1 MQMFLLI
8 LLSCCSIVPILSE
21 KTLNQNELKERAS
34 AQLQRLAPYRRSI
47 DRTGP
52 DPPSSSEM
60 PIIEQ
65 KESLGKS
72 KEQEEQRIAMQ
83 ILEMIEK
90 SDEFKKAMGSMKK
103 IDDNKLTIDFE
114 TDPRYTE
121 LLQEQDRIKRS
132 GSGGFVTGSS
142 SIISGIASGI
152 IGGLTSASGAASRGS
167 SGSSGQPTHVVYGP
181 PVQPYGEK
189 TFDVWDFK
197 KAILNTVIQALKAI
211 SGGVLALKGQLI
223 KGGGFLVSTKGKIIS
238 TTGDA
243 ISSLGRHIAA
253 SAVVQP
259 PKVQYGP
266 PSYGY
271 DHRPIE
277 HDSTYDGPPPQVED
291 YSGPANHFDGHYPS
305 ASDGRSLNS
314 QLRKST
320 ATKKQLFP
328 NTFQYTRKKIGTSSH
343 RDGNRL
349 SSAKF
354 SGLTFNSTSRF
365 TDDDR
370 SGPLLVKPTKT
381 EQNDQNDKDHQLE
394 LDLRHPNLQDLEN
407 SFGGPQMGSNDQE
420 LQKNPGYSSNDNQKN
435 LGSSAMYPGQP
446 QETFN
451 SEQVIY
457 TKDQIYQLDGKNLPQ
472 IYPNSLEAQKIEP
485 SFSSNLA
492 TQQLS
497 IQQSLEYPAIHLQY
511 SFPEKDLSMPT
522 YNDLSSLHTNLPL
535 ATPQFDTLKIS
546 MLEHQ
551 KGLELPKIQAQDFN
565 ALPTFSSVHI
575 DIAAQEPITL
585 PLLNPINAH
594 YWPRRSALQP
604 AIHFPNRNI
613 IWKRSSIQRKRLAAR
628 SPPSFHDRRPFRV

>member
-1 MQMFLLI
+1 MFLLI
-8 LLSCCSIVPILSE
+8 LLCCSIVPILSE
-21 KTLNQNELKERAS
+21 KTSNQNELKERAS

-47 DRTGP
+47 DRTES
-52 DPPSSSEM
+52 DPPPSSEM

-114 TDPRYTE
+114 TDPRYAE

-259 PKVQYGP
+259 PKVQYAP

-305 ASDGRSLNS
+305 ASD
-314 QLRKST
+314 
-320 ATKKQLFP
+320 
-328 NTFQYTRKKIGTSSH
+328 
-343 RDGNRL
+343 
-349 SSAKF
+349 
-354 SGLTFNSTSRF
+354 
-365 TDDDR
+365 DDDR

-381 EQNDQNDKDHQLE
+381 EQNDQNDKDHRLE

-420 LQKNPGYSSNDNQKN
+420 LQNPGYSSNDNQNN

-446 QETFN
+446 QQTFN

-457 TKDQIYQLDGKNLPQ
+457 TKDQIYQLDGKKLPQ

-485 SFSSNLA
+485 NFSSNLA

-497 IQQSLEYPAIHLQY
+497 IQQSLEYPAIHLQQIQY

-535 ATPQFDTLKIS
+535 VTPQFDTLKIS

>member
-1 MQMFLLI
+1 MILLI
-8 LLSCCSIVPILSE
+8 LLSCCTIVPTLSE

-34 AQLQRLAPYRRSI
+34 AQLQRLAPYRKSI
-47 DRTGP
+47 DRIGSNPT
-52 DPPSSSEM
+52 SSEK
-60 PIIEQ
+60 PIIKQ
-65 KESLGKS
+65 KETLEKS

-103 IDDNKLTIDFE
+103 IDNNKLTIDFV

-132 GSGGFVTGSS
+132 GSGGFITGSS

-152 IGGLTSASGAASRGS
+152 IGGITSASGAASRGS

-243 ISSLGRHIAA
+243 ISSLGRNIAA

-259 PKVQYGP
+259 PKPQYGP
-266 PSYGY
+266 PSYDYG
-271 DHRPIE
+271 HRPIE

-305 ASDGRSLNS
+305 ASD
-314 QLRKST
+314 
-320 ATKKQLFP
+320 
-328 NTFQYTRKKIGTSSH
+328 
-343 RDGNRL
+343 
-349 SSAKF
+349 
-354 SGLTFNSTSRF
+354 
-365 TDDDR
+365 DDDR
-370 SGPLLVKPTKT
+370 SGPLLMKPTKT

-394 LDLRHPNLQDLEN
+394 LDLRHPNIQDLEN

-420 LQKNPGYSSNDNQKN
+420 LQNPGYSSNDNQNK
-435 LGSSAMYPGQP
+435 LSSSSLYPP
-446 QETFN
+446 QQTFN

-457 TKDQIYQLDGKNLPQ
+457 TKDQIYQLDKEKLPQ
-472 IYPNSLEAQKIEP
+472 IYPNSLKAQKIEP

-497 IQQSLEYPAIHLQY
+497 IQQSLEYPAIHLQQIQY
-511 SFPEKDLSMPT
+511 SFPEKDLPIPT

-551 KGLELPKIQAQDFN
+551 KGLELPKLQAQDFN

-575 DIAAQEPITL
+575 DIAAQEPLTL

-594 YWPRRSALQP
+594 YWPRHNALQP
-604 AIHFPNRNI
+604 AMNFPNRNI

-628 SPPSFHDRRPFRV
+628 SPTSFHDRRPFRI

>member
-1 MQMFLLI
+1 MFLLI

-21 KTLNQNELKERAS
+21 KTLLNQNELKERAS

-47 DRTGP
+47 DRTGSDP
-52 DPPSSSEM
+52 PPSSSEM

-65 KESLGKS
+65 KGTLEKS

-90 SDEFKKAMGSMKK
+90 SDEFKKAVGSMKK
-103 IDDNKLTIDFE
+103 IDDNKLRIDFE
-114 TDPRYTE
+114 TDPKYAE

-152 IGGLTSASGAASRGS
+152 IGGLASASGAASRGS

-238 TTGDA
+238 STGDA

-291 YSGPANHFDGHYPS
+291 YSGPANHFDGHFPS
-305 ASDGRSLNS
+305 ASD
-314 QLRKST
+314 
-320 ATKKQLFP
+320 
-328 NTFQYTRKKIGTSSH
+328 
-343 RDGNRL
+343 
-349 SSAKF
+349 
-354 SGLTFNSTSRF
+354 
-365 TDDDR
+365 DDDR
-370 SGPLLVKPTKT
+370 SGPLLVKPMKT

-407 SFGGPQMGSNDQE
+407 SFGGPQMGSNEQE
-420 LQKNPGYSSNDNQKN
+420 LQNSGYSSNDNKNN
-435 LGSSAMYPGQP
+435 LGSSSIYPGKPQP
-446 QETFN
+446 TFN

-457 TKDQIYQLDGKNLPQ
+457 TKDQIYQLDEEKKLPQ

-485 SFSSNLA
+485 GFSSNLA

-497 IQQSLEYPAIHLQY
+497 IQQSLEYPTIHLQQIQY
-511 SFPEKDLSMPT
+511 SFPEKDLSIPT

-551 KGLELPKIQAQDFN
+551 KGLELPKLQAQDFN

-575 DIAAQEPITL
+575 DIAAQEPLTL

-594 YWPRRSALQP
+594 YWPKRSALQP

-613 IWKRSSIQRKRLAAR
+613 IWKRSSIQRKRLTAR
-628 SPPSFHDRRPFRV
+628 SSPSFHDRRSFRV

>member
-1 MQMFLLI
+1 MFLLI

-65 KESLGKS
+65 KESLEKS

-90 SDEFKKAMGSMKK
+90 SDEFKKAIGSMKK

-305 ASDGRSLNS
+305 ASD
-314 QLRKST
+314 
-320 ATKKQLFP
+320 
-328 NTFQYTRKKIGTSSH
+328 
-343 RDGNRL
+343 
-349 SSAKF
+349 
-354 SGLTFNSTSRF
+354 
-365 TDDDR
+365 DDDR

-420 LQKNPGYSSNDNQKN
+420 LQNPGYSSNDNQKN
-435 LGSSAMYPGQP
+435 LGSSAVYPGQP

-485 SFSSNLA
+485 SFSSNMA

-594 YWPRRSALQP
+594 YWPRRNALQP